1 MPLKPILPDASIFF
15 RTLSYQIEE
24 VFEPPQRR
32 PFPFFSQATTLPRN
46 GHFEYWAWPL
56 LFFFYRVLIKNT

>member
-32 PFPFFSQATTLPRN
+32 PFPFFSKRRRSLGMAILN
-46 GHFEYWAWPL
+46 IGL
-56 LFFFYRVLIKNT
+56 GLFFSFSILF